1 MDWVLTVLCV
11 QLALAWGGFFTLL
24 VRLSSPPAVYALAV
38 ARGCMYAYVRVSV
51 RRCPQDDT
59 GRSFRHLH
67 V

>member
-11 QLALAWGGFFTLL
+11 QLALAWGGVTPL
-24 VRLSSPPAVYALAV
+24 VRLSSPAAVYALAG
-38 ARGCMYAYVRVSV
+38 ARGCMYAYVRVSLW
-51 RRCPQDDT
+51 RCPQDDD